1 MDSQQPLDTAQL
13 DHFRHEGYLVL
24 PDFIDPGFNQRL
36 KDEVDIMMAHRDAGD
51 MRMVVSYREM
61 GMLTSYPPAMA
72 ILAHLMDGDRFA
84 MHHIHS
90 VRFAAGA
97 GGVGW
102 HQDYEQHPHSN
113 RSHLMVHIFCYL
125 NGLNGEVGDLLV
137 LPRSHNVIAERNLTF
152 LGTAD
157 LEGSLCFDDLS
168 PGSAVIVHSALWH
181 ARRPKPGGEGRPRY
195 FIDIS
200 YCQNGVKWP
209 AYGNVEGINA
219 MALEMGLD
227 RDGRYR
233 FVYDSSQ
240 FYDLRALMDRFERVN
255 QGSLINRLELPG

>member
-1 MDSQQPLDTAQL
+1 MDATWQERFAVDGYTVFEGFLEP
-13 DHFRHEGYLVL
+13 DHGERLRADVDELMARRKLGETPMIILL
-24 PDFIDPGFNQRL
+24 PELGL
-36 KDEVDIMMAHRDAGD
+36 
-51 MRMVVSYREM
+51 
-61 GMLTSYPPAMA
+61 LTSHPPV
-72 ILAHLMDGDRFA
+72 LELVTSLMGGEFA
-84 MHHIHS
+84 LHHIHAS
-90 VRFAAGA
+90 RHDTGRE
-97 GGVGW
+97 GVGW

>member
-1 MDSQQPLDTAQL
+1 MPAARASPRTQT
-13 DHFRHEGYLVL
+13 
-24 PDFIDPGFNQRL
+24 ISIQR
-36 KDEVDIMMAHRDAGD
+36 
-51 MRMVVSYREM
+51 
-61 GMLTSYPPAMA
+61 TSSSS
-72 ILAHLMDGDRFA
+72 HWK
-84 MHHIHS
+84 
-90 VRFAAGA
+90 AGA
-97 GGVGW
+97 TLW
-102 HQDYEQHPHSN
+102 
-113 RSHLMVHIFCYL
+113 
-125 NGLNGEVGDLLV
+125 
-137 LPRSHNVIAERNLTF
+137 PRPT
-152 LGTAD
+152 
-157 LEGSLCFDDLS
+157 
-168 PGSAVIVHSALWH
+168 VHSALWH